1 MPAGQIQPDACVC
14 KKALLEHCHNYSFN
28 ASRMAAFPV
37 RQQTSVI
44 ATDTT
49 WTSKH
54 KKVSIQP
61 FAKKEK
67 YACQHLFQ
75 GKSHWRI
82 WRQGLAIP
90 DKQRQQSNK
99 EKKKKRLSQETD
111 FQWLE
116 HIASLG
122 HREEHDYRNNHGDYK
137 ALHTKV
143 VEKYVCINNDYH
155 FLMFA
160 IYQVILSI

>member
-14 KKALLEHCHNYSFN
+14 KKALLEYCHNYSFN

-99 EKKKKRLSQETD
+99 EKKKKDSLRKLTFSGQSIQQAWGIGRNMTTEITMEITKH
-111 FQWLE
+111 FMLRWLK
-116 HIASLG
+116 
-122 HREEHDYRNNHGDYK
+122 NM
-137 ALHTKV
+137 
-143 VEKYVCINNDYH
+143 YVLI
-155 FLMFA
+155 MT
-160 IYQVILSI
+160 IIS